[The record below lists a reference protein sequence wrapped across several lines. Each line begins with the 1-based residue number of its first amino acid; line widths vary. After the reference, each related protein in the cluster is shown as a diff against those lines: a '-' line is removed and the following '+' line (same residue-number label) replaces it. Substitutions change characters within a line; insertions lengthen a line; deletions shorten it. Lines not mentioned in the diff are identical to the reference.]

1 MMKKY
6 FQASVLA
13 IMGLVLAGCNAAESG
28 FNAPVGSSATFLTAD
43 VDLVFGGP
51 GEIIILATL
60 QVNIPINATAEAGN
74 EIQGTIT
81 CAYCNLYVFKEGVTT
96 FLPQTSLLDPV
107 AANSFAF
114 VTNKQGLYRFAVG
127 VLSPA
132 DLGFIN
138 SDGDLVGYVDA
149 VIADIGVAQTTL
161 SIAGNPAE

>member
-1 MMKKY
+1 MKKY
-6 FQASVLA
+6 FQASLLVV
-13 IMGLVLAGCNAAESG
+13 IGFVLAGCNAAENG
-28 FNAPVGSSATFLTAD
+28 FNAPVGSSVTFLTSD

-51 GEIIILATL
+51 GEILVLATL
-60 QVNIPINATAEAGN
+60 QVNVPVGTVEQSAN

-96 FLPQTSLLDPV
+96 YLPQSSLLDPV
-107 AANSFAF
+107 AAGSFAF
-114 VTNKQGLYRFAVG
+114 VTNAQGLYRFAVG

-149 VIADIGVAQTTL
+149 VIADVGVAQTTL